1 MSHMR
6 VLLNTKPSLISNKTG
21 VGYYVFNLYRELLK
35 SGADVTPTLNAKS
48 GALVGSLSRASALLR
63 KHVGKWYPSFV
74 SKLGDSLI
82 GHLSSRGEGSA
93 SFDIYHETSLDP
105 MPETDIMSV
114 RNIYD
119 LAFISCPG
127 FLDEDFAKNAGMNI
141 IKSVPAVER
150 IIVNSQFVKD
160 EAMNFLKLPEEKIDI
175 IPLAPAPVYYRL
187 GGALSAPGCVKK
199 FTQKEYVLY
208 VGTVEPRKNLK
219 VLIKAFGAMRAKRD
233 ISLIIAGGFSYLYDD
248 IISYPEE
255 LGLGDDVIFTGYV
268 DEGTLLHLYNRAL
281 VFVYPSLYEGF
292 GLPPLE
298 AMSCGAPVIVS
309 DIPPLREITGDA
321 AMVFSPKDHEDLAD
335 KMSALLSSAQLR
347 VEQREK
353 GLARVREY
361 SWEKVAGLTVRTYAK
376 ALER

>member
-1 MSHMR
+1 
-6 VLLNTKPSLISNKTG
+6 
-21 VGYYVFNLYRELLK
+21 
-35 SGADVTPTLNAKS
+35 
-48 GALVGSLSRASALLR
+48 
-63 KHVGKWYPSFV
+63 
-74 SKLGDSLI
+74 
-82 GHLSSRGEGSA
+82 
-93 SFDIYHETSLDP
+93 
-105 MPETDIMSV
+105 
-114 RNIYD
+114 
-119 LAFISCPG
+119 
-127 FLDEDFAKNAGMNI
+127 
-141 IKSVPAVER
+141 
-150 IIVNSQFVKD
+150 
-160 EAMNFLKLPEEKIDI
+160 
-175 IPLAPAPVYYRL
+175 
-187 GGALSAPGCVKK
+187 
-199 FTQKEYVLY
+199 
-208 VGTVEPRKNLK
+208 VEPRKNLK
-219 VLIKAFGAMRAKRD
+219 VLIKAFGAMRTKRN

-335 KMSALLSSAQLR
+335 KMSALLSSEQLR